1 VLYRNRTGKLPCAK
15 IAVNNNARWQH
26 KSSPALIKW
35 SDDNPTHPSNTDRML
50 LQQVSSFRAY
60 CVQGRDTREQR
71 KDVLYERWVVEYK
84 SLIAYNCQEVWSNTA
99 NTQCT
104 HIHVLRET
112 TRRSAIADAL
122 QYANVT
128 RFLSHPHSLV
138 AFTLLSGVIALA
150 APKVKPFRRHERNVN
165 QSMIQ

>member
-1 VLYRNRTGKLPCAK
+1 MRFPCGSTAFLFGIGIIVLYRNRTGKLPCAK

-71 KDVLYERWVVEYK
+71 KDVLYERWVVEYSHSSPIIARK
-84 SLIAYNCQEVWSNTA
+84 CDRIRLIPSASTFTFFVKQQEDRLSL
-99 NTQCT
+99 T
-104 HIHVLRET
+104 HCNMQTSRGFSVIHTLW
-112 TRRSAIADAL
+112 L
-122 QYANVT
+122 P
-128 RFLSHPHSLV
+128 SHSSVESSP
-138 AFTLLSGVIALA
+138 
-150 APKVKPFRRHERNVN
+150 
-165 QSMIQ
+165 